1 MIVQNSTLQRDQ
13 CRGESKPEQPVVPV
27 KELLPVRRSG

>member
-13 CRGESKPEQPVVPV
+13 CLSFLVIMLFARWRKQFALYPI
-27 KELLPVRRSG
+27 